1 MLDISSQRVMRI
13 QRHAAQA
20 WSQAGLGTGS
30 WEDALAL
37 TAKGINVETAVLFSP
52 AESVTAGEVTGLIGA
67 AEGMLPLYAAEW
79 AHRDPWTNAA
89 RKAGAF
95 ERAGLAKLGRVVLP
109 QSELLKTDFYNDFG
123 RHWGGDDIAC
133 LKVCDASDP
142 VSAETHL
149 SFYRGNG
156 QPLFENEVTRYLMD
170 LWPHIQRAVHSF
182 YRLGVA
188 REGGMAQPKLL
199 EHVPSG
205 VFVLRANGWVDYMNP
220 AAVALVTDL
229 NVGLISAKRLRML
242 PGMQESQLHAWL
254 LMCTRGTG
262 NNMAVT
268 VSRRGQ
274 PVRLRW
280 SFLPI
285 RDDPV
290 FSCIWP
296 NACALVTVERVEVAE
311 NVKGLLAEFAA
322 AHRLT
327 TRESEVLMS
336 LAQGRD
342 LPRVARDLG
351 IGYATVR
358 THVVSILTKTECTRQ
373 TELMAKVLGLT

>member
-1 MLDISSQRVMRI
+1 MLDINSPRVLRI
-13 QRHAAQA
+13 QRQAALA
-20 WSQAGLGTGS
+20 WSQAALGTGS
-30 WEDALAL
+30 WDQALAI
-37 TAKGINVETAVLFSP
+37 TAKGIDVETAVLFSP
-52 AESVTAGEVTGLIGA
+52 AESVTAGEINGMIGA
-67 AEGMLPLYAAEW
+67 ARGMMPLYAAEW
-79 AHRDPWTNAA
+79 AHRDPWTIAA
-89 RKAGAF
+89 REAGAF
-95 ERAGLAKLGRVVLP
+95 ERAGLAKLGRLVLP
-109 QSELLKTDFYNDFG
+109 RSELLKTDFYNDFG

-133 LKVCDASDP
+133 LKVCDVSDT

-149 SFYRGNG
+149 SFFRGNG
-156 QPLFENEVTRYLMD
+156 QPLFEDEVTRYLMD

-182 YRLGVA
+182 YRLGAA
-188 REGGMAQPKLL
+188 REGRMAQPKLL

-220 AAVALVTDL
+220 AAVGLVTDL
-229 NVGLISAKRLRML
+229 NVRMINSRRLRTL
-242 PGMQESQLHAWL
+242 PGMQDSQLHAWL
-254 LMCTRGTG
+254 RMCTQGIGSNT
-262 NNMAVT
+262 AVT
-268 VSRRGQ
+268 ASSCGQ

-280 SFLPI
+280 NFLPI

-311 NVKGLLAEFAA
+311 NVKGLLADFASE
-322 AHRLT
+322 HRLT
-327 TRESEVLMS
+327 NRESEVLMS

-351 IGYATVR
+351 MGYATVR
-358 THVVSILTKTECTRQ
+358 THVASILAKTECTRQ